1 MQNLIIVL
9 NIITYILIFISFIF
23 LFKTKKYQKVIR
35 LLNEDLNKKI
45 RTNNIMIQSLQEQ
58 LEAKRKEYNKILDEN
73 KELRQQLASYEEMS
87 NKINLEITQN
97 IKKDEIVD
105 VINSIPKEEK
115 KIQKNKTKKNNKK
128 ENNYARK

>member
-128 ENNYARK
+128 GE

>member
-87 NKINLEITQN
+87 NKTNLEITQN

-128 ENNYARK
+128 GE